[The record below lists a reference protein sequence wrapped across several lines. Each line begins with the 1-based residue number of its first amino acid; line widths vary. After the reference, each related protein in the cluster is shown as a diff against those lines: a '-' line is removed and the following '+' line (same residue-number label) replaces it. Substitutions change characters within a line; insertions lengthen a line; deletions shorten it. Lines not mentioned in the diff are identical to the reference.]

1 MARIGRADEL
11 TNQLEAACKAFLA
24 TRPYTVEE
32 RLDDNPAVRMFVV
45 TSLHEVPVLQRII
58 TGEIA
63 HHLRASLDLLA
74 YQLLLKA
81 NITDPK
87 RLRDR
92 AFPIIVDR
100 DLTKPED
107 RKKHDALIR
116 HKIDGIDRRVYDRI
130 VALQPCATNREW
142 SHLAQVQAL
151 DNTDKHRLLL
161 AATSSIRIGGWNF
174 RDEDGSVTTMPHQSL
189 PPEARSTQ
197 QWVYQLNEVHRR
209 AARYGG
215 HPSRMVTRCGGPTVA
230 HLEPDRPLAEATRH
244 SESGF
249 SGFAYLTSDGALA
262 IAAISDDHE

>member
-1 MARIGRADEL
+1 MADQPSIAGPLARIDRADEL
-11 TNQLEAACKAFLA
+11 TSELDAACKAFLA
-24 TRPYTVEE
+24 TRPYTVEQ
-32 RLDDNPAVRMFVV
+32 RPDDNPSARVFVV
-45 TSLHEVPVLQRII
+45 TSLHDVPVRPRII

-74 YQLLLKA
+74 YQLLLRV

-87 RLRDR
+87 RLRDC

-107 RKKHDALIR
+107 RKKHDASVR
-116 HKIDGIDRRVYDRI
+116 QKIDGIDRQAFDRI

-174 RDEDGSVTTMPHQSL
+174 RDEHGSVTTMPHQSFIPLQVDAMLKVADAPPGFVL
-189 PPEARSTQ
+189 PNLAQ
-197 QWVYQLNEVHRR
+197 EVAFMEPGPVFGKPLAHIVQNL
-209 AARYGG
+209 
-215 HPSRMVTRCGGPTVA
+215 SRMTRQTV
-230 HLEPDRPLAEATRH
+230 
-244 SESGF
+244 ES
-249 SGFAYLTSDGALA
+249 FADCF
-262 IAAISDDHE
+262 